1 MIAAEDVRGEQTERS
16 RTKDLLITTVEDLE
30 ERTEQMN
37 VTYLSDYVRRE
48 QPRGRMRWERKT
60 AVLSGPTFYSV
71 SLVAGQDFN
80 L

>member
-1 MIAAEDVRGEQTERS
+1 
-16 RTKDLLITTVEDLE
+16 
-30 ERTEQMN
+30 MN

-60 AVLSGPTFYSV
+60 SVLSGPTFYSV

>member
-1 MIAAEDVRGEQTERS
+1 VIAAEDERS
-16 RTKDLLITTVEDLE
+16 RTNDLLITTVEDLE

-48 QPRGRMRWERKT
+48 QPRQDEVGTQNLGPFR
-60 AVLSGPTFYSV
+60 ADVLLRVFGSG
-71 SLVAGQDFN
+71 AGFN